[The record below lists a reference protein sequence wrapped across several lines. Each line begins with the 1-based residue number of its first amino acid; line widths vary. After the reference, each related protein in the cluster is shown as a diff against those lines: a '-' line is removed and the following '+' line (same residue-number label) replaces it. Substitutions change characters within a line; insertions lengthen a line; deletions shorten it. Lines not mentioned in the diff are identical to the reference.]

1 MASLDR
7 LAAFVDRDTLHVVVE
22 APRGSRLKLE
32 YDTKLRAFKAERPLP
47 VGLAY
52 PFDWGFI
59 PGTRAADGD
68 PVDAMVLN
76 DVPTYPGMVIEGK
89 PLGMVEVMERAEGQT
104 KELANPRILV
114 APAWVTASLPKLS
127 RGFRDQLAQFF
138 VSVGETAG
146 KQVRVAGWGSAEDAL
161 AYVKAHLQRE

>member
-1 MASLDR
+1 MASLAR
-7 LAAFVDRDTLHVVVE
+7 LPAFVDGDTLNVVVE

-32 YDTKLRAFKAERPLP
+32 YDPRQRVFRAERPLP

-76 DVPTYPGMVIEGK
+76 DVPTYPGTVIACHA
-89 PLGMVEVMERAEGQT
+89 LGMVEVVERPGDGA
-104 KELANPRILV
+104 KERPNPRVILV
-114 APAWVTASLPKLS
+114 PAWSGGSARRLPRS
-127 RGFRDQLAQFF
+127 FRTQLAQFF
-138 VSVGETAG
+138 VWVTANTG
-146 KQVRVAGWGSAEDAL
+146 KQVRIAGWATPEQAL
-161 AYVKAHLQRE
+161 AHVRTRVRR

>member
-1 MASLDR
+1 MASLAK
-7 LAAFVDRDTLHVVVE
+7 LAAFVGDDTLNVVVE

-32 YDTKLRAFKAERPLP
+32 YDPRQRVFKAERPLP

-76 DVPTYPGMVIEGK
+76 DVPTYPGTVIECLA
-89 PLGMVEVMERAEGQT
+89 LGMVELVERAGDDP
-104 KELANPRILV
+104 KERPNPRVILV
-114 APAWVTASLPKLS
+114 PAWTAGSARKLP

-138 VSVGETAG
+138 VSVTANTD
-146 KQVRVAGWGSAEDAL
+146 KQVRIAGWASPEQAL
-161 AYVKAHLQRE
+161 AHVRARVRR

>member
-1 MASLDR
+1 MTSLAK
-7 LAAFVDRDTLHVVVE
+7 LAAFVDDDTLNVVVE

-32 YDTKLRAFKAERPLP
+32 YEPRQRVFKAQRPLP

-76 DVPTYPGMVIEGK
+76 DVPTYPGTVIECHA
-89 PLGMVEVMERAEGQT
+89 LGMVQVMEREGDAR
-104 KELANPRILV
+104 KERPNPRVILV
-114 APAWVTASLPKLS
+114 PAWSAGSARRLP
-127 RGFRDQLAQFF
+127 RGFRTQLAQFF
-138 VSVGETAG
+138 VSVTANTD
-146 KQVRVAGWGSAEDAL
+146 KQVRIAGWASPDEAL
-161 AYVKAHLQRE
+161 AHVRTRVRR